1 MCGGVGLYKPS
12 SLVRPYIA
20 DTSALLMLELGLMPV
35 VTTMVPPSLLQI
47 NKPGEERV
55 TVINRTKKTSLL
67 LVFYPVRK

>member
-1 MCGGVGLYKPS
+1 MYKPS
-12 SLVRPYIA
+12 SLICQYIA
-20 DTSALLMLELGLMPV
+20 DTSALPMLELGLMPV
-35 VTTMVPPSLLQI
+35 IATMVPPSLLQI